1 MDVVVDIMV
10 ALIALAA
17 LIVAILA
24 NRNASRSADAS
35 QDSAREAKRS
45 ADAAERQAAA
55 AEAALPPPPPA
66 VAWKA
71 ELRSTPRKGRGA
83 TFVLRNVGT
92 STATGVRVVAPPAHD
107 GLVRPELGNG
117 EVPAHGS
124 FHVVV
129 ISIDQLPDL
138 HELLIAWD
146 GCDEPVQVPLPAW

>member
-1 MDVVVDIMV
+1 MDVTVDIGV

-35 QDSAREAKRS
+35 QDSARESKPS

-66 VAWKA
+66 VAWEV
-71 ELRSTPRKGRGA
+71 ELRSTAHKGEGA

-92 STATGVRVVAPPAHD
+92 STAAGVRVLVPPAYD
-107 GLVRPELGNG
+107 GLVRLELGTARCLLT
-117 EVPAHGS
+117 VGS
-124 FHVVV
+124 RSWSSVSTNFP
-129 ISIDQLPDL
+129 ICTS
-138 HELLIAWD
+138 
-146 GCDEPVQVPLPAW
+146 

>member
-1 MDVVVDIMV
+1 MDVVVDIVV

-17 LIVAILA
+17 LIVAMLA

-55 AEAALPPPPPA
+55 AEAALPSPPPA

-71 ELRSTPRKGRGA
+71 ELRSTARKGKGA

-92 STATGVRVVAPPAHD
+92 STAAGVRTVVPPAYD
-107 GLVRPELGNG
+107 GLVRSEPGNG
-117 EVPAHGS
+117 EVPAYGS
-124 FHVVV
+124 FQVVV
-129 ISIDQLPDL
+129 LGIDQLPDL

-146 GCDEPVQVPLPAW
+146 GRDEPVQVPLPAW

>member
-1 MDVVVDIMV
+1 MV
-10 ALIALAA
+10 AFIALAA

-35 QDSAREAKRS
+35 EDSAREAKRS

-55 AEAALPPPPPA
+55 AEAALAPPPPA

-71 ELRSTPRKGRGA
+71 ELRSTARRGKGA

-92 STATGVRVVAPPAHD
+92 STAAGVRVVVPPAYEA
-107 GLVRPELGNG
+107 LIRSELESG

-124 FHVVV
+124 FQVVV
-129 ISIDQLPDL
+129 IGIDQLPDL
-138 HELLIAWD
+138 HELLVAWD
-146 GCDEPVQVPLPAW
+146 GRDDPVHVPLPAW

>member
-1 MDVVVDIMV
+1 MDVVVDIVV
-10 ALIALAA
+10 AAIALAA

-35 QDSAREAKRS
+35 EDSAREAKRS

-55 AEAALPPPPPA
+55 AEAALPPPPPD

-71 ELRSTPRKGRGA
+71 ERRSTARKGSGA

-92 STATGVRVVAPPAHD
+92 STASGVRVVVPPAYN
-107 GLVRPELGNG
+107 GLVRSELGNN

-124 FHVVV
+124 FQVVV
-129 ISIDQLPDL
+129 IGIDQLPDL
-138 HELLIAWD
+138 DELLIAWD
-146 GCDEPVQVPLPAW
+146 GRDEPVQVPLPAW

>member
-1 MDVVVDIMV
+1 MDVVVNIMV

-55 AEAALPPPPPA
+55 AEAALPSPPPA

-71 ELRSTPRKGRGA
+71 ELRRTASKGKGA
-83 TFVLRNVGT
+83 TFALRNVGS
-92 STATGVRVVAPPAHD
+92 STAAGVRVVVPSAYD
-107 GLVRPELGNG
+107 GLVRPELENG
-117 EVPAHGS
+117 DVAAHGS
-124 FHVVV
+124 FQVLV
-129 ISIDQLPDL
+129 IGIDQLPDL
-138 HELLIAWD
+138 HELLITWD
-146 GCDEPVQVPLPAW
+146 GCNEPVQVPLPPW